1 LIDLSF
7 YPNQT
12 RAKAIDAR
20 MHNELAKS
28 LEYVIT
34 QIKLQ
39 SPGSETCQHADK
51 LQSVISLLQSGQR
64 VSPAVFAS
72 YYQLVL
78 SILAGE
84 DFTEKIYDLID
95 TVETRETLVF
105 KDFSAA
111 GLGSEK
117 MISLYTA
124 SLDTDD
130 KLSFG
135 FFPPK
140 PEESNRTKA
149 SVMRAITLM
158 RQLVPDLAA
167 EFEAIVIEVLL
178 AAADEPDAPR
188 FDGASSYML
197 WGALALSVDDEKSD
211 LEMIETLAHEAG
223 HSILFGLT
231 IEEPLVKNDD
241 DDVFESPLR
250 PDPRPMDGIYHA
262 TFVSARMHNAMQEC
276 KKSGL
281 LKKEQ
286 LIECETYLDASKQAF
301 IDGYSVVA
309 DSGDL
314 TATGKTIIDNAYE
327 YMSSIR

>member
-1 LIDLSF
+1 
-7 YPNQT
+7 
-12 RAKAIDAR
+12 

-34 QIKLQ
+34 QIQLQ
-39 SPGSETCQHADK
+39 LPGSKVCQHTDK

-78 SILAGE
+78 SILSGE
-84 DFTEKIYDLID
+84 DFTEKVYDLID
-95 TVETRETLVF
+95 TVESREILVF
-105 KDFSAA
+105 KDFSTA

-140 PEESNRTKA
+140 PEESNRTKV

-178 AAADEPDAPR
+178 AAAANEPDAAR

-211 LEMIETLAHEAG
+211 LEMLETLAHEAG
-223 HSILFGLT
+223 HSLLFGLT

-241 DDVFESPLR
+241 DDLFESPLR

-262 TFVSARMHNAMQEC
+262 TFVSARMHHAMQEC
-276 KKSGL
+276 KQSGQ

-286 LIECETYLDASKQAF
+286 LTECETYLKASKQAF

-314 TATGKTIIDNAYE
+314 TATGKTIMDNAYE

>member
-1 LIDLSF
+1 
-7 YPNQT
+7 
-12 RAKAIDAR
+12 

-28 LEYVIT
+28 LGYVVT

-39 SPGSETCQHADK
+39 SPGSEACQNTDK
-51 LQSVISLLQSGQR
+51 LKPVISLLQSGQR
-64 VSPAVFAS
+64 ISPAVFAS

-84 DFTEKIYDLID
+84 DYAEKINDLLA
-95 TVETRETLVF
+95 TVETRESLVF
-105 KDFSAA
+105 KDFNAA

-178 AAADEPDAPR
+178 AAAASEPDAPR

-241 DDVFESPLR
+241 NDVFESPLR

-314 TATGKTIIDNAYE
+314 TATGKTIIDNAHG